1 MPEQDILI
9 ATITPRGQLVGGITS
24 RKRLSA
30 SISSRGSL
38 TATITTRGQ
47 MSARISAT
55 GSLTA
60 TISAQGLLVGEIAGV
75 KLGEEEYESYMLV
88 YEDGTELP
96 AVFVEN
102 EVVFTAT
109 ENDIRKDT
117 VAATASGVTV
127 GTKEI
132 PAYHTWE
139 GYQGI
144 PSGSEF
150 VIPLP
155 FSNGYDFTKFQAIIC
170 PFSGSI
176 DESVAAEKIA
186 IGTNVYPVQSSMQI
200 GTITK
205 NDETKSVN
213 LGITNDS
220 GILYLI
226 RYFTYKEI
234 Y

>member
-47 MSARISAT
+47 MIARISAT
-55 GSLTA
+55 CSLSA
-60 TISAQGLLVGEIAGV
+60 TISAQGQLVGEIAGV

-117 VAATASGVTV
+117 IAATAKGVTV

-132 PAYHTWE
+132 PAYHTIE
-139 GYQGI
+139 GCKVVTV
-144 PSGSEF
+144 GSDF
-150 VIPLP
+150 HLYTP
-155 FSNGYDFTKFQAIIC
+155 NYDYTKLQAIIC
-170 PFSGSI
+170 LFSTSLT
-176 DESVAAEKIA
+176 ESVSAEKVVI
-186 IGTNVYPVQSSMQI
+186 NDKVYPVQS
-200 GTITK
+200 TIPEANVTI
-205 NDETKSVN
+205 NDMVGYID
-213 LGITNDS
+213 LGITNTSDS
-220 GILYLI
+220 RCVIRYLI
-226 RYFTYKEI
+226 FYV
-234 Y
+234 